1 MAHDTEKSTYVD
13 GLMEQFGCTVEQI
26 RGIASEPLYVLLHD
40 FSYFNI
46 STIDRFFQHVLRYF
60 TREIGLQGRFEIEI
74 DNDSFEKLDESNNI
88 FNPISIE
95 DLNEAQQ
102 DLKEKMREN
111 ALEKGVLDIARSNAE
126 AVLSE
131 ILTAPDDAYT
141 VEIEWRD

>member
-1 MAHDTEKSTYVD
+1 MQYD
-13 GLMEQFGCTVEQI
+13 GVVHAGIRDLTKAEVTQEGNIILVKLPDVEI
-26 RGIASEPLYVLLHD
+26 
-40 FSYFNI
+40 
-46 STIDRFFQHVLRYF
+46 T
-60 TREIGLQGRFEIEI
+60 EIEI

-88 FNPISIE
+88 FNPISVE

-102 DLKEKMREN
+102 DLKEKMREK
-111 ALEKGVLDIARSNAE
+111 ALGKGVLDIARSNAE